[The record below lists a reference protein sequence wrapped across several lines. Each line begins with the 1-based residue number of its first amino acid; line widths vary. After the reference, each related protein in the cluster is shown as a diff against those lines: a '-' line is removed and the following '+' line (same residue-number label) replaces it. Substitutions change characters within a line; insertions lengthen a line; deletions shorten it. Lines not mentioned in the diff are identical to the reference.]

1 MFVYDFPFSPKA
13 RTYLKFEAIFK
24 RAEACQFLSSEAETM
39 SLLRGVVDYMD
50 LIDGSG
56 GFKIELS
63 RDLEKLDQKLKQWEV
78 NPDADQ
84 AFVHQLRDA
93 ITQSFNSLDRFTR
106 QRTVLQ
112 HDPILENIKPR
123 FMTPCGVNCFDTPL
137 FTFWC
142 SLPHDEKMQSVNLDA
157 VDKETL
163 VDASGFVFDNSL
175 PLEKRAARMLEQ
187 LKNPYCFRYGDM
199 AIKLEFAEDGPSL
212 QELLTGFFL
221 RQKSGL

>member
-1 MFVYDFPFSPKA
+1 MQAQVKYESEVKSAVLGD
-13 RTYLKFEAIFK
+13 RTI
-24 RAEACQFLSSEAETM
+24 
-39 SLLRGVVDYMD
+39 
-50 LIDGSG
+50 
-56 GFKIELS
+56 
-63 RDLEKLDQKLKQWEV
+63 
-78 NPDADQ
+78 
-84 AFVHQLRDA
+84 
-93 ITQSFNSLDRFTR
+93 
-106 QRTVLQ
+106 
-112 HDPILENIKPR
+112 
-123 FMTPCGVNCFDTPL
+123 
-137 FTFWC
+137 
-142 SLPHDEKMQSVNLDA
+142 SVNLDA

>member
-1 MFVYDFPFSPKA
+1 M
-13 RTYLKFEAIFK
+13 
-24 RAEACQFLSSEAETM
+24 
-39 SLLRGVVDYMD
+39 
-50 LIDGSG
+50 
-56 GFKIELS
+56 
-63 RDLEKLDQKLKQWEV
+63 KLNAQV
-78 NPDADQ
+78 
-84 AFVHQLRDA
+84 
-93 ITQSFNSLDRFTR
+93 I
-106 QRTVLQ
+106 
-112 HDPILENIKPR
+112 
-123 FMTPCGVNCFDTPL
+123 
-137 FTFWC
+137 
-142 SLPHDEKMQSVNLDA
+142 